1 VLGSVLLDNAM
12 LLEVIPI
19 LESGDFYRDTHETIY
34 RSIRELFS
42 QGKPVD
48 AITLAEDL
56 ISRGAYESIGGDE
69 ALSAI
74 LGSVPHAANAKY
86 YAGIVHELAVRRRL
100 IQHAEQSL
108 REAYDR
114 ANDKTAAELLADAE
128 RRLFSIGDAEAKG
141 SIRSIREIGGEWLD
155 RLHDRLEGRVFGV
168 PTGMIDFD
176 GLAGGLP
183 EGSLAIL
190 AGRPS
195 MGKTAFALNILEN
208 AVRSDKGVLCVSLE
222 MGDREVMGRLLV
234 SASCVS
240 GHKVLQGTPSA
251 AEICRLGAAYDWY
264 AQRDHLLELDA
275 NPVRTMSTISAN
287 ARRFASRRSLDL
299 VIVDYVQLIE
309 PETTGESRQEQVSK
323 ISRRLKAM
331 ARELKVPVL
340 ALSQLSRA
348 VEHRDDRRPRMADL
362 RESGALEQD
371 ADLVLLLHRPE
382 YYDPADQPGIA
393 ELIVAKNR
401 NGRTGTVRL
410 AWRKDVTRF
419 ESLSHSEQATP
430 GAF

>member
-1 VLGSVLLDNAM
+1 
-12 LLEVIPI
+12 
-19 LESGDFYRDTHETIY
+19 
-34 RSIRELFS
+34 
-42 QGKPVD
+42 
-48 AITLAEDL
+48 
-56 ISRGAYESIGGDE
+56 
-69 ALSAI
+69 
-74 LGSVPHAANAKY
+74 
-86 YAGIVHELAVRRRL
+86 
-100 IQHAEQSL
+100 
-108 REAYDR
+108 
-114 ANDKTAAELLADAE
+114 
-128 RRLFSIGDAEAKG
+128 
-141 SIRSIREIGGEWLD
+141 
-155 RLHDRLEGRVFGV
+155 V

-208 AVRSDKGVLCVSLE
+208 AVRSEKGVLCVSLE